1 MYAAKARGRDQ
12 VVVAHEVEQMLQ
24 QVSATPRTAN

>member
-12 VVVAHEVEQMLQ
+12 VVVAQEVGHLLQ
-24 QVSATPRTAN
+24 QVGAPAVD